1 MYISIEFGSYNER
14 RYSRPWGAILT
25 FDAKGKPQYKFV
37 GIYLGS
43 DRGGELVINAKP
55 GDLIA
60 YGQRDRRGGNT
71 ENHWA
76 IVAKDETAEEPY
88 TILDRPEA
96 FKYFL
101 SRQAETKTEGEK

>member
-1 MYISIEFGSYNER
+1 MYINIEFACYNER
-14 RYSRPWGAILT
+14 RYSPPWGAILT

-37 GIYLGS
+37 GIYLG
-43 DRGGELVINAKP
+43 DERGGELVINAKP

-60 YGQRDRRGGNT
+60 YGQRDHRGGNT

-76 IVAKDETAEEPY
+76 VVAKDETAEEPY

-101 SRQAETKTEGEK
+101 SRQAETKTEEEK